1 MEKFVGIAKDFIN
14 DLNITFP
21 ELKETIQDLSLNVI
35 HNHCLEVFPNHF
47 FDILYE
53 REQLFDEEI
62 FLLPNIDFSILM
74 NDKNISEKTKKI
86 IWKYLQLILFYT
98 MEQNDKININNDTT
112 NDISMGDINS
122 QISETMENMKSFFSE
137 QDLSENLIDTDK
149 MRDKI
154 ETMMGG
160 KIGSLAKE
168 IAEETTKN
176 MDNPEDF
183 FNDILK
189 NPQNI
194 MGLVKNIGDK
204 LNDKMGDDD
213 INQGE
218 MLKEASNIMEQMGD
232 IPGLKEMMNKMN
244 IPGKMDMKGM
254 MNKMEQMSKQ
264 EKTKERMRN
273 KMEQKKL
280 EKEVEQEVIKKLMD
294 NKQLEQD
301 EHGNFIFRNEDKKV
315 ERSKRRKR
323 KNKPKL

>member
-1 MEKFVGIAKDFIN
+1 MEKFAVIVKDFIN

-21 ELKETIQDLSLNVI
+21 ELKDSFQDVSLNVI
-35 HNHCLEVFPNHF
+35 HNHCLEVYPNHF

-53 REQLFDEEI
+53 REQLFDEQLY
-62 FLLPNIDFSILM
+62 LLPNIDFNILM

-98 MEQNDKININNDTT
+98 MEQNDKININDTT
-112 NDISMGDINS
+112 NDISMCDINTK
-122 QISETMENMKSFFSE
+122 ISETMENMKNFFSE

-154 ETMMGG
+154 ETMMSG

-176 MDNPEDF
+176 MDNPEEF
-183 FNDILK
+183 FNDMLK

-194 MGLVKNIGDK
+194 MGLVKSIGDK
-204 LNDKMGDDD
+204 LNDKMGDGVE
-213 INQGE
+213 QGE
-218 MLKEASNIMEQMGD
+218 MLKEATNIMTQMGD
-232 IPGLKEMMNKMN
+232 IPGLKEMMDKMN

-254 MNKMEQMSKQ
+254 MNKMEQMTKQ

-280 EKEVEQEVIKKLMD
+280 EKEVEKEVIKKLMD
-294 NKQLEQD
+294 NKQLNQD
-301 EHGNFIFRNEDKKV
+301 EHGNFVFREEDTKV

>member
-74 NDKNISEKTKKI
+74 NDKNISDKTKKI

-98 MEQNDKININNDTT
+98 MEQNDKININNDTS
-112 NDISMGDINS
+112 NDISMSDINI
-122 QISETMENMKSFFSE
+122 QISETMENMKNFFSE

-183 FNDILK
+183 FNDMLK

-204 LNDKMGDDD
+204 LNDKMGNDVD
-213 INQGE
+213 QGE
-218 MLKEASNIMEQMGD
+218 MLKEATNIMEQMGD
-232 IPGLKEMMNKMN
+232 IPGLKDMMNKMN

-280 EKEVEQEVIKKLMD
+280 EKEVEKEVIKKLMD

-301 EHGNFIFRNEDKKV
+301 EHGNFVFRNEDKKV